1 MLVARQIRIAELH
14 LCNSLT
20 RAGVY
25 AVRTRCSYPEWNCLR
40 LSGCAPQK
48 SVGIFGFPMTF
59 LRSCRPERRDGRFR
73 FTARQVGSEATA
85 GRQWPR
91 ISSKPP
97 QPQTKPGPHTIN
109 FTDQGPPKGER
120 TMIETPVLI
129 LIVVM
134 AIGAIVWWRATAH

>member
-1 MLVARQIRIAELH
+1 MQFADTSRILCSADSMFVTGMELPQIVW
-14 LCNSLT
+14 LC
-20 RAGVY
+20 A
-25 AVRTRCSYPEWNCLR
+25 A
-40 LSGCAPQK
+40 K
-48 SVGIFGFPMTF
+48 KVGIFGFPMTF

-134 AIGAIVWWRATAH
+134 AIGAIV

>member
-1 MLVARQIRIAELH
+1 MQCGLDVRNRNGIASDCLV
-14 LCNSLT
+14 
-20 RAGVY
+20 
-25 AVRTRCSYPEWNCLR
+25 VRRK
-40 LSGCAPQK
+40 K

-59 LRSCRPERRDGRFR
+59 LWSCRPERRDGRFR

-120 TMIETPVLI
+120 TMIETPVL
-129 LIVVM
+129 LMVGVL
-134 AIGAIVWWRATAH
+134 AIGAAVWRLYS

>member
-1 MLVARQIRIAELH
+1 MQFAGTSRILCSANSDVRNGNEIASDCLVCAAKNRSEHFASNDML
-14 LCNSLT
+14 
-20 RAGVY
+20 AG
-25 AVRTRCSYPEWNCLR
+25 
-40 LSGCAPQK
+40 
-48 SVGIFGFPMTF
+48 
-59 LRSCRPERRDGRFR
+59 CRPERRDGRFR
-73 FTARQVGSEATA
+73 FTVRQVGSEATA
-85 GRQWPR
+85 GRPWPR

-120 TMIETPVLI
+120 TMIETPILI